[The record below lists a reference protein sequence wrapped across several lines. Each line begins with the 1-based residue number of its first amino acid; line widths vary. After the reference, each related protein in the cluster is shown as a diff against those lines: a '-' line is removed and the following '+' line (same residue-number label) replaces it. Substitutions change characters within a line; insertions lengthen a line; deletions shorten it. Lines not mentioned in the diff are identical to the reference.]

1 MPTINQLTQDGEV
14 SGADSVPIYS
24 AANSS
29 TRRITADQIATY
41 TLSKGNPIVSIS
53 VNYATKVMAL
63 TFFDGTAQSITLP

>member
-29 TRRITADQIATY
+29 TRRITADQIAIY
-41 TLSKGNPIVSIS
+41 TLSKGNPIVSIA
-53 VNYATKVMAL
+53 VDVPTKVMTL
-63 TFFDGTAQSITLP
+63 TFFDGTAQGITLP